1 MVELGELETELNRGF
16 GEQAGAV
23 CDIAILV
30 GPVRT
35 APIREGLAAAGMSP
49 ASIHVVRDIG
59 EATELLGRLTRAGD
73 VVLFENDLP
82 DTYEE
87 PQGVLVASG

>member
-1 MVELGELETELNRGF
+1 M
-16 GEQAGAV
+16 
-23 CDIAILV
+23 
-30 GPVRT
+30 
-35 APIREGLAAAGMSP
+35 
-49 ASIHVVRDIG
+49 HVVRDIG

-87 PQGVLVASG
+87 PQGALAASA